1 MSTAV
6 TQTVVRPLTTMDEL
20 ARASELL
27 ASIWGYPPGEGPVT
41 PELLRALS
49 HSGNYVA
56 GAWHDDELIG
66 ASAGFLGRHEGA
78 VHLHSHISGVA
89 PGHQGTHAGFALK
102 QHQRTW
108 ALERDIP
115 VIVWTF
121 DPLVRRNAY
130 FNLAKL
136 GASVVG
142 YEADFYGVMRDAINA
157 GEETDRAVAEWH
169 LEAPPRAVADASA
182 ATVVLRP
189 DDNGR
194 PLVSESGDS
203 VLRAWVPEDYL
214 ALRAD
219 DPELA
224 RSWRLALRDTLGRA
238 LADDY
243 VAVDMTRDGW
253 YTLVRE
259 RP

>member
-1 MSTAV
+1 MLGDV
-6 TQTVVRPLTTMDEL
+6 IRVLIEMDEL
-20 ARASELL
+20 QRAADVL
-27 ASIWGYPPGEGPVT
+27 AAIWGYPQDQGPVT
-41 PELLRALS
+41 PELLRALA

-56 GAWHDDELIG
+56 GAWDGDELVG
-66 ASAGFLGRHEGA
+66 ASAGFLGRHGD
-78 VHLHSHISGVA
+78 VLHLHSHISGVA
-89 PGHQGTHAGFALK
+89 PSHQGGQVGFALK
-102 QHQRTW
+102 QHQRAW
-108 ALERDIP
+108 AAERDVSAIE
-115 VIVWTF
+115 WTF

-169 LEAPPRAVADASA
+169 LEAPAQPVPDGSA

-189 DDNGR
+189 DDDGR
-194 PLVSESGDS
+194 PLTSDS
-203 VLRAWVPEDYL
+203 ADAVLRAWVPEDYL

-219 DPELA
+219 NPELA
-224 RSWRLALRDTLGRA
+224 RSWRQGLRDTVGRA
-238 LADDY
+238 LANGY

-259 RP
+259 GA